1 MAEMKT
7 AAYICS
13 GCGIGERV
21 STAQMA
27 KIAQKEGKMALVREH
42 ACLCDESGVQTIK
55 DDIEKEAVTHIV
67 LAACSRRVKT
77 EAFNFPTVAMARAN
91 IREGVIWSQ
100 PEDAEHAETTQEM
113 ADDYV
118 RMGCAEVKKMKVPEG
133 NPNRASNKRI
143 LVVGGGVSGMTS
155 ALEMAEAGY
164 DTVLV
169 EKSGALGGWAAELV
183 KRVPSQ
189 QPYADPADT
198 GVAELAAKV
207 AAHPRIAGFV
217 VGTNDLAKDIGAR
230 YRPDREPL
238 LTAISLCLLAGK
250 AYGRIVVDGVYNAFK
265 DDEGLRRE
273 CNQGRDM
280 GFDGKTLIH
289 PAQVAIANEVF
300 APSEEE
306 IDLARRHTAAYEEAE
321 REGRGVAVVDGR
333 IVEKLHVVAAQRI
346 LARAAAIARVRE
358 GAPS

>member
-55 DDIEKEAVTHIV
+55 DDLEKEAVTHIV

-100 PEDAEHAETTQEM
+100 PDDPEHTETTQEM

-133 NPNRASNKRI
+133 NPNRATNRRI

-155 ALEMAEAGY
+155 ALPFHRW
-164 DTVLV
+164 TS
-169 EKSGALGGWAAELV
+169 SG
-183 KRVPSQ
+183 RSPTSST
-189 QPYADPADT
+189 PRRPA
-198 GVAELAAKV
+198 
-207 AAHPRIAGFV
+207 
-217 VGTNDLAKDIGAR
+217 
-230 YRPDREPL
+230 
-238 LTAISLCLLAGK
+238 S
-250 AYGRIVVDGVYNAFK
+250 
-265 DDEGLRRE
+265 
-273 CNQGRDM
+273 M
-280 GFDGKTLIH
+280 
-289 PAQVAIANEVF
+289 
-300 APSEEE
+300 S
-306 IDLARRHTAAYEEAE
+306 
-321 REGRGVAVVDGR
+321 
-333 IVEKLHVVAAQRI
+333 
-346 LARAAAIARVRE
+346 
-358 GAPS
+358 

>member
-21 STAQMA
+21 STTQMA

-100 PEDAEHAETTQEM
+100 PEDPEHAETTQEM

-207 AAHPRIAGFV
+207 AAHPRIALHLNSTIAQTDGAPGRFSVSIAQESGATVTEEVGALIQATGFTPYDMMKLPEL
-217 VGTNDLAKDIGAR
+217 G
-230 YRPDREPL
+230 
-238 LTAISLCLLAGK
+238 AGK
-250 AYGRIVVDGVYNAFK
+250 SPNVVDQLGLEKLVKAANGGAVKRPSDGGEVKRVVFIQCAGQR
-265 DDEGLRRE
+265 DESQE
-273 CNQGRDM
+273 
-280 GFDGKTLIH
+280 T
-289 PAQVAIANEVF
+289 
-300 APSEEE
+300 
-306 IDLARRHTAAYEEAE
+306 
-321 REGRGVAVVDGR
+321 EGRHLPYCSG
-333 IVEKLHVVAAQRI
+333 HAAPPASSRPCTSRTPI
-346 LARAAAIARVRE
+346 PTSTRW
-358 GAPS
+358 